1 MNQPQSSR
9 FMTFGLRSV
18 ALASAL
24 CCASLAQAQTSSV
37 TLYGI
42 VDAAFVSTTNQAGGT
57 KNAIDAGQLAT
68 SRWGVKGAEDLGGG
82 LKATFNLEGTLANDT
97 GAAGSSYGGGFVST
111 GTTTNLFDRASVVG
125 LAGGFGAVNLGRQN
139 HLGVEVLAYND
150 PSGFAHAATNP
161 NVVYGSL
168 NSGALFG
175 PYGANSGGTGLRQN
189 NSVRYDTPNFA
200 GFSAAAMYAFGEN
213 ATATTSASYYSGV
226 SGAYANGPVGVNLA
240 YARLTNG
247 PTVAPLPANSTMTL
261 TDFGARYAF
270 SAVTLKATY
279 SQSEVDALNQ
289 KIAVAG
295 LGIDYRL
302 SAATT
307 LTAAYYDM
315 KLTGAASGKADQFLI
330 MGQYALSKRT
340 TTYATLTHAKA
351 NSSGAA
357 DLSMS
362 GGMVF
367 AGNTDATRVALGIKH
382 AF

>member
-1 MNQPQSSR
+1 
-9 FMTFGLRSV
+9 MTLGLRSV

-42 VDAAFVSTTNQAGGT
+42 VDAAVVSLTNQVGGT
-57 KNAIDAGQLAT
+57 KNTIDSGQLST
-68 SRWGVKGAEDLGGG
+68 SIWGVRGTEDLGGG
-82 LKATFNLEGTLANDT
+82 LRATFNLESTLSVDT
-97 GAAGSSYGGGFVST
+97 GASGNVYGAVAT
-111 GTTTNLFDRASVVG
+111 ATLFDRAAVVG
-125 LAGGFGAVNLGRQN
+125 LGGGFGAVNLGRQN
-139 HLGVEVLAYND
+139 HLGVGVIALGDA
-150 PSGFAHAATNP
+150 SGFAHAGTNP
-161 NVVYGSL
+161 NVVYSL
-168 NSGALFG
+168 MNSGGLFG
-175 PYGANSGGTGLRQN
+175 AYGANGGQTAFRQN
-189 NSVRYDTPNFA
+189 NAVRYDTPNFS
-200 GFSAAAMYAFGEN
+200 GFSASAMYAFGEN